1 MLLDFCTRPHG
12 PWLQIQLPATDG
24 ASSVMLLAPCTL
36 QPLTDKPMHSPAT
49 LYHGQILQ
57 KSKLLELHQAH
68 HSLSGDKAHPTTP
81 VTFCPRKEPGTPH
94 RDEALPTPAGSSSL
108 QTGPLSTEPGISRG
122 ITTNNVLKS
131 KEVLPQS
138 PIVHKQ
144 FMYGNMRRCWD
155 AGSLSTLLD
164 SHWEVLKGQPASH
177 LKGLGHEQ
185 G

>member
-1 MLLDFCTRPHG
+1 
-12 PWLQIQLPATDG
+12 
-24 ASSVMLLAPCTL
+24 MLLAPCTL

-57 KSKLLELHQAH
+57 KSKLLELHQAR

-131 KEVLPQS
+131 KEVLSQS

-155 AGSLSTLLD
+155 PGSLSTLLD